1 MTRGYGFFTITRSQF
16 WYRQISPD
24 KDTVP
29 YVREQ
34 AATKL
39 EGAECEDLI
48 KVIRERLIE
57 AAC

>member
-1 MTRGYGFFTITRSQF
+1 MTRGYGFLPSPEALT
-16 WYRQISPD
+16 ISPD

-39 EGAECEDLI
+39 EGAEWEDLI